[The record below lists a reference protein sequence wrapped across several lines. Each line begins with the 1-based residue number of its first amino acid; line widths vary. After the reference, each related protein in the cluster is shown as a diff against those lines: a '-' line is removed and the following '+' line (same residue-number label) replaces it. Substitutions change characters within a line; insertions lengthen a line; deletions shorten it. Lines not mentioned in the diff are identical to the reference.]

1 MKLYVFVLFCFALLL
16 LNGCAVS
23 STYGHIENYN
33 MDVSPAPEL
42 RGAGAYIKND
52 SASLRLSGHINMG
65 PSGKDKRSGIK
76 NDLSGCSGLV
86 NCDGFDSVYVD
97 QYVNAE
103 YEMVYPYVTASLD
116 YVHKWE
122 LVMMGFGFGLDKG
135 AFFDVMLGFNTKYF
149 EMGAVAG
156 MWMIARSFRYSGT
169 EYECTKFAFSDDE
182 LTSTWFS
189 SSNGT
194 GITFFYGGYATVFV
208 GAFSLNVSF
217 DVYRPDP
224 AFSENDDVIANF
236 DFPLVLTGY
245 ATAGYRINKNWEVRL
260 GAVNFTSKFP
270 DKHISVN
277 GGASYY
283 L

>member
-1 MKLYVFVLFCFALLL
+1 MKIYVFVLFVFALLF

-23 STYGHIENYN
+23 STYRHVEEYE

-42 RGAGAYIKND
+42 RGAGAYLKAD
-52 SASLRLSGHINMG
+52 TSSLRLSAHINIG

-76 NDLSGCSGLV
+76 NDVRGCSGLV

-97 QYVNAE
+97 QYVVAE

-116 YVHKWE
+116 YVHKWD
-122 LVMMGFGFGLDKG
+122 LFLMGFGLGVDKG
-135 AFFDVMLGFNTKYF
+135 GFLDVLLGINTKYF

-156 MWMIARSFRYSGT
+156 LWVVARSFKYSGT
-169 EYECTKFAFSDDE
+169 EYECMRAFLFDDE
-182 LTSTWFS
+182 LTYGPFS
-189 SSNGT
+189 NSNGT
-194 GITFFYGGYATVFV
+194 GFTFFYGGYAAVFV

-224 AFSENDDVIANF
+224 AFSENDDIIADF

-245 ATAGYRINKNWEVRL
+245 ATVGYRINKNWEARL

-277 GGASYY
+277 GGVSYY